1 MTDAAPTMPL
11 SGSKKPRS
19 EAIAKKWGKACHDTG
34 WTAVPNILI
43 QRQKSLGLEPIDINI
58 LLHLMAYW
66 WQDEKMPH
74 PSKNTLAESI
84 GVSPSTIRRRIKG
97 MEAGGLIKR
106 IERRRDN
113 NRSETNEY
121 DLSPLRDVLK
131 PYAEEELAERRRNNA
146 AKKQRKTTV
155 RRPAKQV
162 TEDT

>member
-1 MTDAAPTMPL
+1 MTDATPTTPPP
-11 SGSKKPRS
+11 GSKKPRS
-19 EAIAKKWGKACHDTG
+19 EAIAQKWGKACHDTG

-74 PSKNTLAESI
+74 PSKNTLAQSI

-131 PYAEEELAERRRNNA
+131 PYAEEELAERRRNSA

-155 RRPAKQV
+155 RRPAKQP
-162 TEDT
+162 TEG